1 MPAAASPSIH
11 TLQPRF
17 AVPGGRVTV
26 TGTGLSGERL
36 PAVHVGGATA
46 RVVGVRDSAVRFQVP
61 ADLDGGMVDVR
72 IGTEGPALPLHVG
85 RRLAEGLHQIDNPAF
100 DARGRLY
107 CTYSGSRGEEV
118 PVSIFRVEP
127 GGARESFSSA
137 VVNPTSMTVGPGG
150 ALYVSSRFEGT
161 VYRVADD
168 GSATAVVVD
177 AGVACGLA
185 FSPDGILFIGD
196 RSGTILRTGDDG
208 RVTAVASLPPSV
220 AAFHLAFGPDGWL
233 YVTAPT
239 LGSADRVYRISPDGA
254 NVDTLPAVFGR
265 PQGLAFDRRGALYV
279 VDALAG
285 ASGLYRVPLTA
296 PPELV
301 VSADSLVGVAF
312 DPSGGFVVASNDT
325 AYRFEDELPG

>member
-11 TLQPRF
+11 ALQPPC
-17 AVPGGRVTV
+17 AVPGGRVTI

-36 PAVHVGGATA
+36 PTVHVGGAIG
-46 RVVGVRDSAVRFQVP
+46 RVVGMRDSAVRVQVP
-61 ADLDGGMVDVR
+61 ADLDGGVLDVR
-72 IGTEGPALPLHVG
+72 IGSDGPPLPLHVG
-85 RRLAEGLHQIDNPAF
+85 RRLAEGLHQVDNPVF

-107 CTYSGSRGEEV
+107 VTYSGSRGEEV
-118 PVSIFRVEP
+118 PVSIFRVAQ

-137 VVNPTSMTVGPGG
+137 VVNPTSMTIGPDG

-168 GSATAVVVD
+168 GSASSIVTD

-185 FSPDGILFIGD
+185 FAPDGALFIGD
-196 RSGTILRTGDDG
+196 RSGTILRAGDDG
-208 RVTAVASLPPSV
+208 RVKAVVSLPPSV

-239 LGSADRVYRISPDGA
+239 LGSADRVYRISHDGA
-254 NVDTLPAVFGR
+254 TVDTLPAVFGR
-265 PQGLAFDRRGALYV
+265 PQGLAFDRRGTLYV

-285 ASGLYRVPLTA
+285 ASGLYRVPLAA

-325 AYRFEDELPG
+325 AYRFDDDLPG